1 MERQTKVLLGM
12 TSETFSPL
20 SLLTWD
26 VTTGTG
32 LSAASQGST
41 TSPSTTPPLPHL
53 QRSKAPQTSRWPND
67 LSEPGEVSVR
77 AGSEEQGDLCEG
89 LNVSEGREH
98 RQDVFVISMAP
109 TEMSVVPPLCSITPS
124 LCGTKFNMFLTCSR
138 WNVWSFL
145 RKWDRTGGWGCLWR
159 QPSKNPL
166 LS

>member
-1 MERQTKVLLGM
+1 MERKTKVLLGM
-12 TSETFSPL
+12 TSETFSLL

-41 TSPSTTPPLPHL
+41 TSPSTAPSSPHPR
-53 QRSKAPQTSRWPND
+53 RSKAPQTSRWPND

-89 LNVSEGREH
+89 LNVSEGRDH
-98 RQDVFVISMAP
+98 RQDVFVIIMAP
-109 TEMSVVPPLCSITPS
+109 AEMSVVQSFCSITPS
-124 LCGTKFNMFLTCSR
+124 LCGTKFDMFLTWLR
-138 WNVWSFL
+138 WNVWSVL
-145 RKWDRTGGWGCLWR
+145 RKWDRTGRWGRLWR